1 MMRAR
6 TQDGEQNCSGSQ
18 QKQPAYLAASFY
30 LRTRGERIRSG
41 SASFGGSVHGGL
53 LRRLKVVH
61 EDEAQLDLRPV
72 ELRR

>member
-1 MMRAR
+1 
-6 TQDGEQNCSGSQ
+6 
-18 QKQPAYLAASFY
+18 
-30 LRTRGERIRSG
+30 
-41 SASFGGSVHGGL
+41 VHGGL